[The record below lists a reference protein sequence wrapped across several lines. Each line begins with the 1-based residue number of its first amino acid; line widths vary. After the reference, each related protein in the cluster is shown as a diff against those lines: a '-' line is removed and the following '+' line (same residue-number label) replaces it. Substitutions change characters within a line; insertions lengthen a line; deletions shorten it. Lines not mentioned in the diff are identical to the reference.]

1 MDVKDSK
8 WCRIVQNEAFRK
20 YVYSVFPIVFI
31 CVVMLM
37 CFAVD
42 ANLSSSNVAP
52 KSSGYSVPLDRLGV
66 RGITGSEGETPTTAD
81 HKSIEISMF

>member
-1 MDVKDSK
+1 MNTKDSK
-8 WCRIVQNEAFRK
+8 WCRIVQKEVFRK
-20 YVYSVFPIVFI
+20 DVYSVFSMVFM

-52 KSSGYSVPLDRLGV
+52 KGSRYSVPLDRLGV
-66 RGITGSEGETPTTAD
+66 
-81 HKSIEISMF
+81 